1 MDQKYVKYHEIA
13 PCLYLQSGRCKR
25 LLLIVSI
32 LVIIFASILSCSN
45 NSADKTQPVPY
56 FPVQKNVP
64 QIMYLMLLHGTLV
77 MDKDGYLRVNV
88 TKDLPALVIW
98 PYGYSLK
105 IEGKEI
111 QVINDKGQIVAK
123 VGDTVTLGG
132 GFVPLVSDVE
142 ERIGHALPKNATGP
156 YFISNPQ

>member
-1 MDQKYVKYHEIA
+1 MF
-13 PCLYLQSGRCKR
+13 KR
-25 LLLIVSI
+25 LIQI
-32 LVIIFASILSCSN
+32 IGMLVFIPVLAISCSN
-45 NSADKTQPVPY
+45 NSAAKTQPVPY

-98 PYGYSLK
+98 PYGYLLK

-142 ERIGHALPKNATGP
+142 ERIGQALPKNAIGP
-156 YFISNPQ
+156 YFYLKSPIIIF